1 MGLRSI
7 LARLVNR
14 PHSDRDVRRTVIHEA
29 DWTHAPRGEIV
40 TELTET
46 TIRANEG
53 ESWQPPPPAR
63 RDPWRPRSDH
73 W

>member
-1 MGLRSI
+1 MI
-7 LARLVNR
+7 LMTLFKRLVAR
-14 PHSDRDVRRTVIHEA
+14 ASADPVPERRTVIHTA
-29 DWTHAPRGEIV
+29 DFDRPPRGQII
-40 TELTET
+40 TDLTEQ

-63 RDPWRPRSDH
+63 RDPWRPRMH